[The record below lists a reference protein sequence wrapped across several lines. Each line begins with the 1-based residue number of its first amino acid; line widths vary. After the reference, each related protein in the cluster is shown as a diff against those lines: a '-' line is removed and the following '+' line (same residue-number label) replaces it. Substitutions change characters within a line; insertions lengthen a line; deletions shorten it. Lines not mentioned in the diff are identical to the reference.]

1 MPDSYLPVSGE
12 IIPADGLKIEKSE
25 SLAAALRQLDFVRL
39 VECRA
44 NTVTG
49 EEIVVFDAEVEVG
62 QITVNDIHAIERLS
76 VRFDPADARLPEVFA
91 LRVDFPHVPHLN
103 LKEQEFPRCLCL
115 YEENA
120 EDVKLR
126 WTAAN
131 FVTRIRDW
139 LALTAREELHA
150 EDQHLEA
157 LLAFTP
163 FTLIVPPDL
172 LTKER
177 SDGPD
182 FLSVGDPREAG
193 ERLTLMA
200 KYMSRREAPVK
211 GLKHVAMVIEGLPQP
226 HGVIRHLPVN
236 LGQLHQF
243 LAAAGIDLLDTLRI
257 RIRDLHAAHPGKE
270 VLEANLALVL
280 VLPKT
285 RRGSGDVEAKDPYA
299 VLISTPILKIG
310 EALGI
315 WDIRDGQPGGL
326 IEWDPNKNWEALGIL
341 PANLMFSFSRDL
353 AAQQNG
359 LKCRDDRRIVAIGQG
374 ALGSQVFLNLARMGY
389 GKWTLIDNDLLLP
402 HNLARHALPAEAIG
416 FYKAPCMAYMAGDLV
431 GDAETA
437 KAIVADALHPTADK
451 KEELGNAYRQ
461 ADVLVDISTSIAV
474 ARHLARDVESSARR
488 VSMFLNPAGT
498 DLVMLAESRDRGT
511 PLDYLEMI
519 YYRHLVNTPPMNNH
533 LRRPPGRI
541 RYGNSCR
548 DITVSIPQDLVVL
561 HAAVASR
568 SIRMALDSPKAEIS
582 IWRADTIKLGVKRHR
597 VKTEAMIEHSLGNWK
612 LCTDKWVVNKIL
624 ALRASRLP
632 NETGGV
638 LVGAFDNNRKIV
650 YVVDT
655 VPSPPDSKE
664 WPTVYIRGCQGLLR
678 RMDEIQQIT
687 GGQLEYVG
695 EWHSHTSVYG
705 CGPSDEDIKAFG
717 WLREL
722 RISDGL
728 PALMMIVAERAH
740 AFYVD
745 NMTRV

>member
-1 MPDSYLPVSGE
+1 MPDSYLPVTGE
-12 IIPADGLKIEKSE
+12 IIPADGLKIEKSK
-25 SLAAALRQLDFVRL
+25 SFAAALRQLDFVRL

-44 NTVTG
+44 KTDTG
-49 EEIVVFDAEVEVG
+49 EEIVIFNAEVEVG
-62 QITVNDIHAIERLS
+62 QVTVNDIHGIERLS
-76 VRFDPADARLPEVFA
+76 VHFDPADARLPEVFA

-139 LALTAREELHA
+139 LALTARGELHA

-157 LLAFTP
+157 LLAFSP

-182 FLSVGDPREAG
+182 FLSVGDTREAG

-200 KYMSRREAPVK
+200 KYMSRREAPDK
-211 GLKHVAMVIEGLPQP
+211 GLKHVAMVIEGSPQT

-243 LAAAGIDLLDTLRI
+243 LAAAGIDLLDTLRN
-257 RIRDLHAAHPGKE
+257 RVRDLHAAHPGKE

-326 IEWDPNKNWEALGIL
+326 IAWDPNKNWEALAIL

-359 LKCRDDRRIVAIGQG
+359 LKCRDDRKIVAVGQG

-389 GKWTLIDNDLLLP
+389 GKWTLVDNDLLLP
-402 HNLARHALPAEAIG
+402 HNLARHALPRGAVG
-416 FYKAPCMAYMAGDLV
+416 FDKASSMAYVAGDLV
-431 GDAETA
+431 GDPETA
-437 KAIVADALHPTADK
+437 KAIVADALHPADDK

-488 VSMFLNPAGT
+488 VSMFLNPTGT
-498 DLVMLAESRDRGT
+498 DLVMLAEARDRGT

-519 YYRHLVNTPPMNNH
+519 YYRHLVNTPPLNTH
-533 LRRPPGRI
+533 LRRPPDRI

-548 DITVSIPQDLVVL
+548 DITVSIPQDLVAL

-568 SIRMALDSPKAEIS
+568 SIRMALDSPKSEIS
-582 IWRADTIKLGVKRHR
+582 IWQADTIKLGVKRHR
-597 VKTEAMIEHSLGNWK
+597 VKTEAMIELPLGNWK
-612 LCTDKWVVNKIL
+612 LCTDKWLVNKIL

-638 LVGAFDNNRKIV
+638 FVGAFDNNRKIV

-655 VPSPPDSKE
+655 VPSPPDSQE

-695 EWHSHTSVYG
+695 EWHSHTSAYG
-705 CGPSDEDIKAFG
+705 CGPSDDDIKAFG

-728 PALMMIVAERAH
+728 PALMMIVAERVY

-745 NMTRV
+745 TMTKG